1 MFRIVRHRRTWAAP
15 DLLAGVGAGRS
26 PLTLEG
32 MTEPTAEEVHARP
45 APLLRPYVTSYVGF
59 RLSGFPAGVHL
70 GTPSRSLTTVISL
83 DDPLEVGYPVG
94 PGARFERFASVS
106 GGLMTRSV
114 AIHHD
119 GRQHGLMLSLTP
131 LGARAV
137 YGMPAAELAD
147 TLVSLDDLLGPVGS
161 ELLDRLRTA
170 ATWADRFAALD
181 TMLARVVARGPG
193 SGRAAPA
200 DVRPEVA
207 ETWRRLVSA
216 RGRIQVGA
224 IAADLGWS
232 RRHLAERF
240 RIEVGLA
247 PKTIARIIRFE
258 NAHRLATVDDPPSWA
273 DLSTLTGYADQ
284 SHLVRDWRAFT
295 GRTPTAWRR
304 GEVLLGT

>member
-1 MFRIVRHRRTWAAP
+1 
-15 DLLAGVGAGRS
+15 
-26 PLTLEG
+26 
-32 MTEPTAEEVHARP
+32 
-45 APLLRPYVTSYVGF
+45 
-59 RLSGFPAGVHL
+59 
-70 GTPSRSLTTVISL
+70 
-83 DDPLEVGYPVG
+83 
-94 PGARFERFASVS
+94 
-106 GGLMTRSV
+106 MTRSV

-119 GRQHGLMLSLTP
+119 GRQHGVMLSLTP

-147 TLVSLDDLLGPVGS
+147 TLVSLEDLLGALGS
-161 ELLDRLRTA
+161 ELLDRVRSA
-170 ATWADRFAALD
+170 ATWTDRFAALD
-181 TMLARVVARGPG
+181 TLLARVVARGGAGPG
-193 SGRAAPA
+193 SGAAA
-200 DVRPEVA
+200 AEVRPEVA
-207 ETWRRLVSA
+207 ETWRRLVST
-216 RGRIQVGA
+216 RGRVQVGA

-258 NAHRLATVDDPPSWA
+258 NAHRLATIDDPPSWA

-284 SHLVRDWRAFT
+284 AHLVRDWRAFT